1 MSVRVLRLDHR
12 PIRDKRITTH
22 LILAAR
28 AFGAL
33 GAIYSG
39 KRDLN
44 MEETV
49 SDVIANWGGPFSLNH
64 TNNWRKTITG
74 FKGKVIHLTM
84 YGLPIQEIINSIKED
99 PSEKLVIVGG
109 KKVSREVYDLTDWNI
124 SVTQQPHSE
133 VSALAVFLHELFE
146 GEELTGR
153 YQGAK
158 LRIIPREQGKLVKK
172 SPKKKI
178 EEGLRFKSHDGA
190 VI

>member
-1 MSVRVLRLDHR
+1 MNVRVLRLDHR